1 MRHDLLF
8 HITSKKE
15 WKEYQNNG
23 RYEPE
28 TLEDEGFIH
37 CSSGEQ
43 IEDTA
48 NRLFSDKDKI
58 LLLVI
63 DVSTLGENIKY
74 EKDEET
80 GEKFPHLYEPLESSA
95 VIDKI
100 EVGAEDDGTFNI
112 GFSSN
117 S

>member
-1 MRHDLLF
+1 MRDDLLF
-8 HITSKKE
+8 HITTKE
-15 WKEYQNNG
+15 EFKEYQNNS

-28 TLEDEGFIH
+28 SLDEEGFIH
-37 CSSGEQ
+37 FSSGEQ
-43 IEDTA
+43 VEDTA
-48 NRLFSDKDKI
+48 NRLYKNNDRI

-80 GEKFPHLYEPLESSA
+80 GEKFPHLYKALDTSA
-95 VIDKI
+95 IIDKI
-100 EVGAEDDGTFNI
+100 EIASESDGFFKI